1 MNIMPRFENESEM
14 NVLGTIIKNNDLM
27 NTAITKIKP
36 DDFYSTKH
44 KIIYNA
50 MCELYKN
57 DISFD
62 EMILYS
68 NISKRN
74 KEVTRTDLFELSTCS
89 FVQTYE
95 SHVNNLLEASKQR
108 SLLQLQKIIS
118 NEKINSSKKIELI
131 ENELYKIGS
140 SKDGDRIMSANDVF
154 ESSII
159 RIEKAFKTKGGFTGV
174 KTGVGVID
182 TMLNG
187 LQKKDMIV
195 FGARP
200 SCGKTAFSL
209 KLIQNMNANCLY
221 IQLDMG
227 LDEIGFRMMA
237 TDSRISNMKVARG
250 IMNDN
255 EWEKLSYSF
264 TKLANKN
271 NLFFYSPSEA
281 TVTDIK
287 SKAKELKIK
296 KGLDVIIIDH
306 IGKITPET
314 SGSAYEQMKII
325 SKKLKSMFRELD
337 VAGIVLCQL
346 SRAVEQRQN
355 KRPIMSD
362 LRDSGSIEEDK
373 II

>member
-1 MNIMPRFENESEM
+1 
-14 NVLGTIIKNNDLM
+14 
-27 NTAITKIKP
+27 
-36 DDFYSTKH
+36 
-44 KIIYNA
+44 
-50 MCELYKN
+50 
-57 DISFD
+57 
-62 EMILYS
+62 
-68 NISKRN
+68 
-74 KEVTRTDLFELSTCS
+74 
-89 FVQTYE
+89 
-95 SHVNNLLEASKQR
+95 
-108 SLLQLQKIIS
+108 
-118 NEKINSSKKIELI
+118 
-131 ENELYKIGS
+131 
-140 SKDGDRIMSANDVF
+140 
-154 ESSII
+154 
-159 RIEKAFKTKGGFTGV
+159 
-174 KTGVGVID
+174 
-182 TMLNG
+182 
-187 LQKKDMIV
+187 
-195 FGARP
+195 
-200 SCGKTAFSL
+200 
-209 KLIQNMNANCLY
+209 
-221 IQLDMG
+221 
-227 LDEIGFRMMA
+227 
-237 TDSRISNMKVARG
+237 MKVARG

-373 II
+373 